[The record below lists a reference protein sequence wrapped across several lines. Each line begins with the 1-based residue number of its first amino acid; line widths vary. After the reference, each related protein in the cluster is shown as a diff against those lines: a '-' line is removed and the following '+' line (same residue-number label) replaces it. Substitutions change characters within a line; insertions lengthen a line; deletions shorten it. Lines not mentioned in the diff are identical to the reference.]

1 MLKINP
7 RAKRFI
13 PRGPETDGAGRRI
26 HRPKAWGGKADPRQD
41 RRHWKSLMRKDGW

>member
-7 RAKRFI
+7 RAKRFA

-26 HRPKAWGGKADPRQD
+26 HRAKAWSGKPDSRLD
-41 RRHWKSLMRKDGW
+41 RRQWKSLMRKEEW